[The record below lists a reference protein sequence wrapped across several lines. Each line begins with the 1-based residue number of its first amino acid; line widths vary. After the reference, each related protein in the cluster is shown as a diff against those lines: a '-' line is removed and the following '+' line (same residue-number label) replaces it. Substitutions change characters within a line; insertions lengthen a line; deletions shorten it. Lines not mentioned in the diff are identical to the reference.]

1 MVRVAHVPLALIV
14 ALAVG
19 VVGFS
24 AVLLLAL
31 GRVARQADRQT
42 ERHLAHMIMY
52 QQAVRRGLPA
62 RFTAHRLRQGRH
74 LRRHKGRAAP

>member
-1 MVRVAHVPLALIV
+1 MPLALIV

-19 VVGFS
+19 VVAFS

-31 GRVARQADRQT
+31 GRVARLADRQT
-42 ERHLAHMIMY
+42 ERHLAQLITY
-52 QQAVRRGLPA
+52 QQAARAGLPA
-62 RFTAHRLRQGRH
+62 RFSAQRLRPPRH